1 MVANV
6 SAITRTSGVFLLLL
20 ATAFAGA
27 EPGFID
33 RDEVEPGVYAVLR
46 NGQAIFLECSPPSG
60 KNAQPFLEK
69 YLADTGSWKMYAD
82 KGAIAIL
89 FDRLSPEAKRQ
100 VLLTLFPLD
109 YIDEA
114 GWWHTVRFASPDCA
128 ECLAALATWLTGSQD
143 NATRIC
149 SHKQN
154 RGLKDPLKRGD
165 RILIPQPLLLPVM
178 KTFKAPPAPPEV
190 PSAPATKE
198 IDASSPAS
206 ADDASLTPGIAFP
219 FVNGNAEGLLEYRGE
234 GREAVAE
241 YRLRQGESLYSAVVV
256 RFTDFRENK
265 DILEA
270 CDVIA
275 KRSSIRDVHCIRAG
289 QKILIPVDMLSDRFQ
304 PSGSEER
311 REYESIRAE
320 EQRLTQNRVGT
331 KDLEGV
337 VVILDSGHGGR
348 DQGAAVTKVNLYED
362 EINYDIVCR
371 IKNILETQTQAK
383 VYTTVLDPQ
392 QGYTPT
398 EVTRFTHDTHEVLKT
413 TPTYNN
419 QDGDTSV
426 MLRWH
431 LANDIY
437 YRERDRGVDDRNIL
451 FASIHCDSLFNETL
465 RGAMVY
471 VPGTKY
477 RSDPSPAT
485 SAKYNNYAEVK
496 RTPAPKTTLEQRRR
510 DEALSRIFAS
520 TVLNSMR
527 TNNPPLKVHDA
538 GDPIRHVIRQS
549 KNKAYLPAVLRYNV
563 TPTKVL
569 IEVAN
574 MTNPQDQ
581 QRLADPQWRQ
591 WFAEAFVNALRSH
604 YSH

>member
-1 MVANV
+1 MLAGLFLI
-6 SAITRTSGVFLLLL
+6 AATS
-20 ATAFAGA
+20 GA

-33 RDEVEPGVYAVLR
+33 RDQVEPGVYAVLR
-46 NGQAIFLECSPPSG
+46 NGQTIFLECSPPPGQQARS
-60 KNAQPFLEK
+60 FLEK
-69 YLADTGSWKMYAD
+69 YLADPASWKMYAE
-82 KGAIAIL
+82 KGAVAIH
-89 FDRLSPEAKRQ
+89 FDKLRPEAQRQ

-114 GWWHTVRFASPDCA
+114 GWWHTVRFETPDCT
-128 ECLAALATWLTGSQD
+128 ESLTGLAAWLTGSID
-143 NATRIC
+143 SAARIR

-154 RGLKDPLKRGD
+154 RGVRERPRRGD
-165 RILIPQPLLLPVM
+165 RILVPQPLLLPAM
-178 KTFKAPPAPPEV
+178 KMLKAPPPP
-190 PSAPATKE
+190 P
-198 IDASSPAS
+198 ISPARTPNKEDES
-206 ADDASLTPGIAFP
+206 DREVSRGDDAGATPGIAFP

-234 GREAVAE
+234 GREGYAE
-241 YRLRQGESLYSAVVV
+241 YRLQKGESLYSAVVV
-256 RFTDFRENK
+256 RFTDYRENG
-265 DILEA
+265 DILDA
-270 CDVIA
+270 CDTIA
-275 KRSSIRDVHCIRAG
+275 ERSGIRDVCCIHPG
-289 QKILIPVDMLSDRFQ
+289 QRILIPVEMLSARFQ
-304 PSGSEER
+304 PANSEER
-311 REYESIRAE
+311 REYDSIRAE
-320 EQRLTQNRVGT
+320 EKRLTQDRVHT

-348 DQGAAVTKVNLYED
+348 DRGAAIANLDLYED

-371 IKNILETQTQAK
+371 IKSILESQTRAK
-383 VYTTVLDPQ
+383 VRMTVHDPK
-392 QGYTPT
+392 QGYSTT
-398 EVTRFTHDTHEVLKT
+398 ECARFTHDTREKLNT
-413 TPTYNN
+413 TPPYDNA
-419 QDGDTSV
+419 DGDTSV

-437 YRERDRGVDDRNIL
+437 YRERDRGVDDRKIL

-477 RSDPSPAT
+477 RNDPSAAT
-485 SAKYNNYAEVK
+485 SAKYARYAEVK
-496 RTPAPKTTLEQRRR
+496 RNPAPKTTLEQRRR
-510 DEALSRIFAS
+510 DEALSRVFAS
-520 TVLNSMR
+520 TVLNAMR

-591 WFAEAFVNALRSH
+591 WFAEAFVAALRTH
-604 YSH
+604 YNH

>member
-1 MVANV
+1 MVATV
-6 SAITRTSGVFLLLL
+6 SAITRNPVVPVLLLM
-20 ATAFAGA
+20 AAFAAA

-46 NGQAIFLECSPPSG
+46 NGQAIFLECTPPSG
-60 KNAQPFLEK
+60 KDAQPFLQK
-69 YLADTGSWKMYAD
+69 YLADPGTWKMYAD
-82 KGAIAIL
+82 KGAVAIL
-89 FDRLSPEAKRQ
+89 FDRLSPEAQRQ
-100 VLLTLFPLD
+100 ALITLFPLD
-109 YIDEA
+109 YIDEE
-114 GWWHTVRFASPDCA
+114 GWWHTVRFSTPDCS
-128 ECLAALATWLTGSQD
+128 ERLASLATWLTGSPE
-143 NATRIC
+143 NAARIC

-154 RGLKDPLKRGD
+154 RSIGDLLKRGD

-178 KTFKAPPAPPEV
+178 RTLKAPPPP
-190 PSAPATKE
+190 PAKPTPAPAKHEESPVTDSNE
-198 IDASSPAS
+198 DAST
-206 ADDASLTPGIAFP
+206 TPGIAFP

-234 GREAVAE
+234 GEEAVAE

-270 CDVIA
+270 CETIA
-275 KRSSIRDVHCIRAG
+275 QRSGIRDVHCIRAG
-289 QKILIPVDMLSDRFQ
+289 QKILIPAEMLSDRFQ
-304 PSGSEER
+304 PSGSEKR

-320 EQRLTQNRVGT
+320 EQRLTQNRVST

-348 DQGAAVTKVNLYED
+348 DQGAAVAKVDLYED

-371 IKNILETQTQAK
+371 IKNLLETQTQAK

-398 EVTRFTHDTHEVLKT
+398 EVTRFTHDTREVLKT

-437 YRERDRGVDDRNIL
+437 YRERDAGVDDRKIL

-581 QRLADPQWRQ
+581 QRLADPKWRQ
-591 WFAEAFVNALRSH
+591 WFAEAFVNALRAH
-604 YSH
+604 YNH